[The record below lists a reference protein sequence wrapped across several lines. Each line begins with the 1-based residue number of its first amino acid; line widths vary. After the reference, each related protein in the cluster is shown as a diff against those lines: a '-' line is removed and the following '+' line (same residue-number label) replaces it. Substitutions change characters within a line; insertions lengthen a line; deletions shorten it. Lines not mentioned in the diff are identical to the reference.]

1 MGKSET
7 FEKRLERLEELAEK
21 VRDPETGLEKATQ
34 YFEEGV
40 KLAQGLEK
48 DLSQIERRIE
58 ILVNTPDEPG
68 EKPVLE
74 LFPEIEEAT
83 GERSGPDAGGGQ

>member
-21 VRDPETGLEKATQ
+21 VRDPETGLEKATK

-74 LFPEIEEAT
+74 LFPEIGDAA
-83 GERSGPDAGGGQ
+83 GGSSGPESGGGE